1 MIRMVISR
9 LLKNAFLRG
18 YEAGSGRRADQCQD
32 AIAEWAKFDPEP
44 TDWKRLD
51 EHLSAHD

>member
-1 MIRMVISR
+1 MIRMVIAR

-18 YEAGSGRRADQCQD
+18 YEAGSGQPADRCQD
-32 AIAEWAKFDPEP
+32 AIAEWADFDPEP

-51 EHLSAHD
+51 EYLSTHD